1 MGIDSKYRKNAKL
14 FFLKNIIFFFL
25 FCILTKNGK
34 SPDDKKIVWW
44 SNVQVLTSYAEINLQ
59 SKAGNESISL
69 SYQF

>member
-1 MGIDSKYRKNAKL
+1 MGIDSKDRKNAKL

-25 FCILTKNGK
+25 FCILTKNRK

-44 SNVQVLTSYAEINLQ
+44 SNVQALTSYAEINLQ